1 MTAAT
6 VCTAESIAC
15 GPHILITCH
24 VIMARQR
31 AGGVLQYEDRL
42 NSAVAVMVASFSNS
56 LMRII
61 QSNMPAEESVN
72 NTTQM

>member
-1 MTAAT
+1 
-6 VCTAESIAC
+6 
-15 GPHILITCH
+15 
-24 VIMARQR
+24 MARQR